1 MALRALCRRPI
12 RPGAALR
19 PCSGAPPRG
28 ALLYEGLLAPTLRTL
43 KLVSVTTCGLGVVGM
58 PGLMLLNDTVPL
70 SGRVAVTAT
79 AMLAAVGST
88 ALLNAC
94 TKPYVITLRHVP
106 DAAAAAAGDADDAAA
121 AAGAAGDATLEAT
134 TLTLLARTRTHA
146 FRLSEIEPLPKAMHP
161 FVNFAAR
168 GVPLYLEK
176 ELLATLAA
184 GALPAPEEEDEEDEE
199 EEDED
204 DEQVEPRG
212 AEAVQD
218 GDRPGRAR
226 HAPR

>member
-1 MALRALCRRPI
+1 
-12 RPGAALR
+12 
-19 PCSGAPPRG
+19 
-28 ALLYEGLLAPTLRTL
+28 
-43 KLVSVTTCGLGVVGM
+43 
-58 PGLMLLNDTVPL
+58 
-70 SGRVAVTAT
+70 
-79 AMLAAVGST
+79 
-88 ALLNAC
+88 
-94 TKPYVITLRHVP
+94 
-106 DAAAAAAGDADDAAA
+106 
-121 AAGAAGDATLEAT
+121 
-134 TLTLLARTRTHA
+134 
-146 FRLSEIEPLPKAMHP
+146 MHP

-184 GALPAPEEEDEEDEE
+184 GALPAPEEEDEE

>member
-1 MALRALCRRPI
+1 
-12 RPGAALR
+12 
-19 PCSGAPPRG
+19 
-28 ALLYEGLLAPTLRTL
+28 
-43 KLVSVTTCGLGVVGM
+43 
-58 PGLMLLNDTVPL
+58 
-70 SGRVAVTAT
+70 
-79 AMLAAVGST
+79 
-88 ALLNAC
+88 
-94 TKPYVITLRHVP
+94 
-106 DAAAAAAGDADDAAA
+106 
-121 AAGAAGDATLEAT
+121 
-134 TLTLLARTRTHA
+134 
-146 FRLSEIEPLPKAMHP
+146 MHP

-184 GALPAPEEEDEEDEE
+184 GALPAPEEEEDEE

-226 HAPR
+226 AASRWAPPARAVARARGAWRARALAPEKPRLGARLRTRGASSSSWRS